1 MNLKKIV
8 ICVLFLSSLCIAILQ
23 AQTTIPVSGG
33 NATGTGGS
41 LGYTVGQ
48 VVYTTYTGS
57 NGTVSQGV
65 QQPFEISV
73 VTGLEEAKDIS
84 LEIIAYPNPAS
95 DFIKLMIKN
104 YEVDNLSYQL
114 YDVNGSILQDN
125 KIEGQETN
133 ISMLNLKP
141 SVYFLK
147 VTDNKKVVKTFKII
161 KN

>member
-1 MNLKKIV
+1 MTLKKTI
-8 ICVLFLSSLCIAILQ
+8 ICTLFLSSLCISILQ
-23 AQTTIPVSGG
+23 AQTTIPASGG

-41 LGYTVGQ
+41 LSYTVGQ

-73 VTGLEEAKDIS
+73 VTGLEEAFGIS
-84 LEIIAYPNPAS
+84 LEIIAYPNPAT

-104 YEVDNLSYQL
+104 HDVGNLSYQF
-114 YDVNGSILQDN
+114 YNVNGNLLQDS
-125 KIEGQETN
+125 KVESQETN
-133 ISMLNLKP
+133 ISMQNLKP

>member
-8 ICVLFLSSLCIAILQ
+8 ICTLFLSSFCSTILQ
-23 AQTTIPVSGG
+23 AQTTIPASGG

-41 LGYTVGQ
+41 VSYSLGQ
-48 VVYTTYTGS
+48 VAYTTYTGS

-65 QQPFEISV
+65 QQPFEISI

-84 LEIIAYPNPAS
+84 FEIMAYPNPAS